1 MKKKLL
7 LFSDL
12 HCDLELAREV
22 VAKSRDADLLIGAG
36 DFGTCRRGTRET
48 IAALSGITKPT
59 ILTPGN
65 SESHEELTE
74 ACRNWPAARVLHGSG
89 AKIDGIDFYG
99 LGYAVPTTPFGAWSC
114 DLSESDAETMLAGC
128 PDGGVLVCHSPPH
141 GLVDTDSRG
150 RSLGST
156 SIRRVVELRRPKLVV
171 CGHVHASGGRQTLL
185 ESTQIVNTAQ
195 RTTIIELDI
204 DV

>member
-22 VAKSRDADLLIGAG
+22 VAKSHDVDLLIGAG

-48 IAALSGITKPT
+48 IAALSKITRPT
-59 ILTPGN
+59 VLTPGN
-65 SESHEELTE
+65 SESHEELIE

-89 AKIDGIDFYG
+89 VKIDDVELFG

-128 PDGGVLVCHSPPH
+128 PDGGVLVSHSPPY

-150 RSLGST
+150 RSLGSS

-171 CGHVHASGGRQTLL
+171 CGHVHASGGRSAMHG
-185 ESTQIVNTAQ
+185 STQIINTAQ
-195 RTTIIELDI
+195 RATVVEI

>member
-22 VAKSRDADLLIGAG
+22 VAKSHDVDLLIGAG

-48 IAALSGITKPT
+48 IAALIGITKPT
-59 ILTPGN
+59 VLTPGN
-65 SESHEELTE
+65 SESHEELIE

-89 AKIDGIDFYG
+89 VKIDGVDLFG

-128 PDGGVLVCHSPPH
+128 PDGGVLVCHSPPY

-150 RSLGST
+150 RSLGSS

-171 CGHVHASGGRQTLL
+171 CGHVHASGGRNAMHG
-185 ESTQIVNTAQ
+185 STQIINTAQ
-195 RTTIIELDI
+195 RATVVEI